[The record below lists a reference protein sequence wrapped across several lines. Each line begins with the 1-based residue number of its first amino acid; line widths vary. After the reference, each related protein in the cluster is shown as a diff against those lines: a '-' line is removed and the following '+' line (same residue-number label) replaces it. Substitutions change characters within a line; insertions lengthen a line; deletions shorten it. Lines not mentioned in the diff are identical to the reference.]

1 MLLRQLDCKTY
12 IEICK
17 KNPFGTRQLLIS
29 NLLLLYVICIQID
42 YYCNLDFMRQTDSLV
57 MSFPK
62 SPNILPVFN
71 CEILL
76 F

>member
-17 KNPFGTRQLLIS
+17 KKSFGTRQLLIS

>member
-17 KNPFGTRQLLIS
+17 KNHFGTRQLLIS

-57 MSFPK
+57 ISFPK
-62 SPNILPVFN
+62 SPNILPAFN